1 MANSFELAQKYLPLL
16 DEVYKEASLTA
27 DLDGS
32 PELVREGANANEL
45 VIPMLSMDGLAD
57 YSRNGGYVAGDV
69 DLTWQTKK
77 CNYDRGRKFT
87 VDALDDEESANIAF
101 GRLAG
106 EFVRVKVAPEVDA
119 FRFASYA
126 GAAGIGT
133 ASGALASGANVLTA
147 LRAATTSMDEA
158 EVPMDQRYLYITP
171 TLKGMIEDLD
181 TTKSKEVMA
190 RFSKIVAVPQT
201 RFYSK
206 ITLKDGKTEG
216 QEAGGY
222 AVAEGGKALNFL
234 IIHKPAVIQF
244 PKHVV
249 PRIFTPA
256 QNQSADAWQYDY
268 RNVGIAEVYKNK
280 VAGIYAHVTA

>member
-1 MANSFELAQKYLPLL
+1 MPNTIELAKKYVPLL

-147 LRAATTSMDEA
+147 LRAASTAMDEA

-181 TTKSKEVMA
+181 TTKSREVLS
-190 RFSKIVAVPQT
+190 RFAKIIAVPQT